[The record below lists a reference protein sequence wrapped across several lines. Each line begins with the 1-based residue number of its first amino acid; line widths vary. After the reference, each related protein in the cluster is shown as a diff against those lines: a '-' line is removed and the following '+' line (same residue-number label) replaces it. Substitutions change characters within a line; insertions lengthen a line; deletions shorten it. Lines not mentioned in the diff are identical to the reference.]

1 MNYPLYRDTLCPKL
15 WVAESGQIKLN
26 REVRKSLLKI
36 AQDFIKELKL
46 NNEIEIKATDVVIIG
61 SITNYNW
68 TQYSDIDLHIVADYS
83 TLNMSK
89 EDAQTLFDAIKRP
102 WNETHNITMK
112 GHDVELYVQDVEYT
126 PTSASEYSVLSD
138 KWLIPPVKEK
148 PNFNVGLIKK
158 KYKEYKNK
166 INSLISSND
175 EAGLKSLLDKLYK
188 FRQAGLDSSGE
199 LSEENI
205 VFKMLRAKGFLDK
218 IKDSAIRLYDKSASV
233 KEITGKKCAYKSP

>member
-1 MNYPLYRDTLCPKL
+1 MNYPLYRNTLCPKL
-15 WVAESGQIKLN
+15 WVTDNGRVKLDT
-26 REVRKSLLKI
+26 EVRISLLKI
-36 AQDFIKELKL
+36 AQDFIKELRL
-46 NNEIEIKATDVVIIG
+46 NNEIEIKATDIVIIG

-68 TQYSDIDLHIVADYS
+68 TQYSDVDLHIIADYS
-83 TLNMSK
+83 TLGMSK
-89 EDAQTLFDAIKRP
+89 DDAQTLFDAIKRP

-126 PTSASEYSVLSD
+126 PTSASEYSVLHD
-138 KWLIPPVKEK
+138 KWLTPPVKEK

-166 INSLISSND
+166 IESLVSSND
-175 EAGLKSLLDKLYK
+175 EIGLKSLLDKLYK

-218 IKDSAIRLYDKSASV
+218 IKDNATKIYDKSVSV
-233 KEITGKKCAYKSP
+233 KEVC